1 MSISLGMATGS
12 AGVGS
17 ALLTRHTNG
26 AQDIE
31 YRYVSADQ
39 ANTDIGDLVHS
50 SISLM
55 TTQVPSKPTTPDAIA
70 VTYRTEEQRT
80 AIRNALSR
88 NRQRVHLVPET
99 EATLAYLRH
108 TGEVAQYSTVAIV
121 DVGASGTA
129 VSIVDQVDGTVLH
142 STRTSAVSGDVVDK
156 LLYDYAH
163 NALKPSARRH
173 VDEDRLRARCRGAK
187 EQLSVDSTAFVDTE
201 PASGHP
207 VEITAGTFA
216 DIIAPVVRDLT
227 NIVHTT
233 AANASHAPQAI
244 ALVGGGTRIPAL
256 ARTMSDSFDARIIA
270 IAEPETATAKGAALL
285 ASTTAIAAYPLA
297 GAGESV
303 GASSAAKASGALIG
317 VLVVGGLVLTY
328 GVRAL
333 TPSADPDISP
343 AGTDSVRTTTEQVS
357 TSSQAP
363 PTSSDDP
370 VPNTAESNIIVT
382 TTVIPKLPY
391 SRAADPLPTTQDHT
405 TTTDVPTST
414 TPETTP
420 PTTSTTPTTPGT
432 DPTQPDWPG
441 IEWPDIP
448 TFWPEPPAPIPP
460 AQLPQPPAQ
469 ETPQSPSQEPGLS
482 APDAQLSPPPEEL
495 FLPPNMPA
503 TAPGVVPRG
512 EQQAPVTTTP
522 PAPPAG

>member
-39 ANTDIGDLVHS
+39 ANTDIGDLVRS

-55 TTQVPSKPTTPDAIA
+55 TTQVPSRPTTPDAIA
-70 VTYRTEEQRT
+70 VTYRTDEQCT
-80 AIRNALSR
+80 AIRSALSR
-88 NRQRVHLVPET
+88 KRQRVHLVPET

-142 STRTSAVSGDVVDK
+142 STRTSVVSGDVVDK
-156 LLYDYAH
+156 LLYDHVH

-187 EQLSVDSTAFVDTE
+187 EQLSVDSVAFVDTE
-201 PASGHP
+201 LASGPP
-207 VEITAGTFA
+207 VEITADTFA

-227 NIVHTT
+227 SIVHTT
-233 AANASHAPQAI
+233 AANAPHTPEAI

-270 IAEPETATAKGAALL
+270 IAEPETATAKGAAVL
-285 ASTTAIAAYPLA
+285 ASTPGITAYPVA

-303 GASSAAKASGALIG
+303 GASPAAKASGALIG

-357 TSSQAP
+357 TPSQAP
-363 PTSSDDP
+363 TPSSEDP

-391 SRAADPLPTTQDHT
+391 SRAADPLPTTRDDTTT

-420 PTTSTTPTTPGT
+420 PTTTPTPTTPGT
-432 DPTQPDWPG
+432 DPTQPDWPD

-448 TFWPEPPAPIPP
+448 TFWPEPPA
-460 AQLPQPPAQ
+460 QLPQAPA
-469 ETPQSPSQEPGLS
+469 PNSV
-482 APDAQLSPPPEEL
+482 PPPPGAPL

-503 TAPGVVPRG
+503 TTPGVVPRG
-512 EQQAPVTTTP
+512 EQQDPVTTTP
-522 PAPPAG
+522 PAPPAP